1 MKRHGDGN
9 CGRGVIGVANRGGGG
24 GGGGSYFE
32 RINPRDVVLDRRAF
46 VLDGD
51 GVVELLLVW
60 HRSSDGEHAAE
71 DVLPGVVVFVGGF
84 GGHWRCL
91 DGEKVRE
98 SWKESERERE
108 ESRKV
113 WIRKKERKKR
123 TRSSSESQVVSCS
136 SWQKVNGGKVGQIK
150 CFIT

>member
-84 GGHWRCL
+84 GGHWGCL

-98 SWKESERERE
+98 SWKESERESLVGEKGKRVE
-108 ESRKV
+108 RFGS
-113 WIRKKERKKR
+113 ERKR
-123 TRSSSESQVVSCS
+123 ERRE
-136 SWQKVNGGKVGQIK
+136 GGLVLSLKLSAVAVGRK
-150 CFIT
+150 